1 MSSVTALYVPGDRSD
16 RFEKAVASG
25 AGTVIIDLED
35 AVAPEHKAG
44 ARAAAVDWITE
55 HALDAPPA
63 IDIRVNA
70 GNAED
75 LKTVASLD
83 PRVGIRLPKV
93 EATSEVDAVADAVGS
108 RRITALVETARGLE
122 GVEEIAGNPRI
133 TSIGL
138 GESDLAGELNA
149 TSPLV
154 TQYARVRVI
163 VAARAEGLPAPFL
176 SVYPALDDL
185 DGLEADTRAGRAM
198 GFGGR
203 NAAHPKQLAVIEAAF
218 TPAPAEVA
226 WALETFA
233 AVESAGVARLASG
246 EMVDAAMLQRARRIL
261 ALVAQPDDPR
271 RSHPG
276 PGH

>member
-1 MSSVTALYVPGDRSD
+1 MSSVTALYVPGDRPD
-16 RFEKAVASG
+16 RFEKAAASG
-25 AGTVIIDLED
+25 TGTVIIDLED

-44 ARAAAVDWITE
+44 ARAAAAEWITA

-83 PRVGIRLPKV
+83 SRVGIRLPKV
-93 EATSEVDAVADAVGS
+93 EATGEVDTVADAVGS

-122 GVEEIAGNPRI
+122 RVAEIAGNPRL
-133 TSIGL
+133 TGIGL
-138 GESDLAGELNA
+138 GESDLASDLNA
-149 TSPLV
+149 ISPLV
-154 TQYARVRVI
+154 AQYARVRVI
-163 VAARAEGLPAPFL
+163 LAARAAGLPAPFL

-185 DGLEADTRAGRAM
+185 GGLEADTRAGRAM

-218 TPAPAEVA
+218 APAPAEVA
-226 WALETFA
+226 WALETVA
-233 AVESAGVARLASG
+233 AVESAGVARLTSG
-246 EMVDAAMLQRARRIL
+246 EMADAAMLQRARRIL
-261 ALVAQPDDPR
+261 ALVAEPDGSRRNHPDPKR
-271 RSHPG
+271 
-276 PGH
+276 